1 MTTEREVAIALYR
14 LQVELLG
21 SPGALAVHREWG
33 RGLHAIGERVNA
45 GSDLDV
51 RLVIASLDGIRMS
64 ALNSG
69 DSEWVRAAVHR
80 QMEALFRAG
89 A

>member
-1 MTTEREVAIALYR
+1 MAIALYR

-33 RGLHAIGERVNA
+33 RGLHAIGERVHA

-51 RLVIASLDGIRMS
+51 QLVIAALDGVRMS

-69 DSEWVRAAVHR
+69 DVDWVRAAVHR
-80 QMEALFRAG
+80 QLEALLG
-89 A
+89 